1 MFGIIGAMDVEI
13 EEVRS
18 MLKDPENT
26 EISGVLYTY
35 GTVNGV
41 ECVVAKCGVGKVF
54 AAMCAQTMILNWDV
68 DALINVGVAGTLT
81 PELSVGDIA
90 VADSVCQHD
99 MDTSPIGDPIG
110 MVSGVNKVFFETDTE
125 LADKISSA
133 ACSEGFKTLRGVI
146 ASGDQFV
153 CRPERKAEIVSL
165 FGAVACDME
174 IAAIGQVAYVNGVPF
189 AAIRS
194 ISDSADGSSSVDY
207 FTFKSIAAGNTVRVL
222 SKFFGLN

>member
-18 MLKDPENT
+18 MLENPENT
-26 EISGVLYTY
+26 VLSGILYTY
-35 GTVNGV
+35 GTIGGV

-54 AAMCAQTMILNWDV
+54 AAMCTQTMILNWDV
-68 DALINVGVAGTLT
+68 DAVINVGIGGTLT
-81 PELSVGDIA
+81 KELSVGDIA
-90 VADSVCQHD
+90 VASSVCQHD
-99 MDTSPIGDPIG
+99 MDTSAVGDPVG
-110 MVSGVNKVFFETDTE
+110 MVSGVNMIYFETDTE
-125 LADKISSA
+125 LSA
-133 ACSEGFKTLRGVI
+133 KLEAAAAEAGYKTGRGII

-153 CRPERKAEIVSL
+153 ADNDRKNEIASY
-165 FGAVACDME
+165 FGAIACDME

-207 FTFKSIAAGNTVRVL
+207 FTFKISAAKATSKVL
-222 SKFFGLN
+222 SNFFGVN